1 MKGFSQNGICSLE
14 MPFVCLCVSVYL
26 CDRFDVGV
34 REHLVSWFTQ
44 QAFFLFVVRT
54 TWAFGRMPTLFVLC
68 FQWCLTNQSILIH
81 DHIDSGT

>member
-1 MKGFSQNGICSLE
+1 MHSGNAFCVS
-14 MPFVCLCVSVYL
+14 VYVSVYL

-34 REHLVSWFTQ
+34 KEHLVSWFTQ

-81 DHIDSGT
+81 DHIDSGN